1 MLEIVEQAIDT
12 ERVEEMIFQ
21 RRLDY
26 GEKSVLERSLDVR
39 RYAVGEMIIGQGDVP
54 QGLFF
59 LKKGI
64 VNMYVQSQSD
74 SVCVGQLEE
83 GAQIGDMAI
92 FDGARASATVVAK
105 QDCELY
111 FMPRHTVIHL
121 LTFKRDLARDIMMK
135 TIRQLSGAIR
145 HMNNFNSQAHQ
156 FIQEHVA

>member
-1 MLEIVEQAIDT
+1 MLEVVKQEIDL
-12 ERVEEMIFQ
+12 EWLEEVIFQ

-26 GEKSVLERSLDVR
+26 GEKSVLERALEIR
-39 RYAVGEMIIGQGDVP
+39 QYAGSEMIIEQGNEA

-64 VNMYVQSQSD
+64 VTMYVQSQMD

-83 GAQIGDMAI
+83 GAQLGDMAL
-92 FDGARASATVVAK
+92 FDGSKASATVVAE
-105 QDCELY
+105 QDCEVY
-111 FMPRHTVIHL
+111 FMPRHSVIHL
-121 LTFKRDLARDIMMK
+121 MTFRRDLARDIMMK

-156 FIQEHVA
+156 FIQENAA